1 MQDKNDGFTPLVRRP
16 NLRVGLLGGSFNPA
30 HDGHR
35 HISLLAIQALALDEV
50 WWLVSPQNPL
60 KPEKGMASL
69 AKRMSGARA
78 VARHP
83 RIRVTDL
90 ETQFATRYT
99 IDTLRALGRV
109 FPGYRFVW
117 LMGADNL
124 AQISRWHDWRG
135 IFATVPIAVFSRPSY
150 AFSAATGVAAR
161 HYGRACLPERFAK
174 NLADQKPPAWVFLK
188 TAQNPAS
195 ATRLRGHGFGHGFG
209 HGSGRGAAFSRPWV
223 GRPPGRSGGTSY

>member
-1 MQDKNDGFTPLVRRP
+1 
-16 NLRVGLLGGSFNPA
+16 LRVGLLGGSFNPA

-35 HISLLAIQALALDEV
+35 HISLLAMQALALDEV

-69 AKRMSGARA
+69 AERVSGAR
-78 VARHP
+78 VIARHP

-90 ETQFATRYT
+90 EAQFETRYT
-99 IDTLRALGRV
+99 IDTLCALRRV

-124 AQISRWHDWRG
+124 AQISRWRDWRA

-150 AFSAATGVAAR
+150 AFSAATGVASR
-161 HYGRACLPERFAK
+161 HYGKACLPERFAK
-174 NLADQKPPAWVFLK
+174 NLADRKPPAWVFLK
-188 TAQNPAS
+188 TAQSPVS
-195 ATRLRGHGFGHGFG
+195 ATRLRGHGFGRGAG
-209 HGSGRGAAFSRPWV
+209 HGSGHGATFFRSGA
-223 GRPPGRSGGTSY
+223 GHPPRRSGGKPY